1 MCSHL
6 SDWNIRAAMDMD
18 ETVAPEPDLH
28 TILFRAK
35 KQLDQRLTE
44 QIGIRDKPLEGRRK
58 TVLPAP
64 PISDCC

>member
-1 MCSHL
+1 
-6 SDWNIRAAMDMD
+6 MDMD

-35 KQLDQRLTE
+35 KQPDQRLTE